1 MINRRALFWATP
13 ILWGAPAATVN
24 ILYEDRETALP
35 SNRLENGDLWIPSS
49 SLPAINGFEVK
60 PQGACR
66 ADICIPLP
74 KQLKRGKWINLTGFA
89 RKVRQT
95 FVHEGNLWS
104 FGEMPVLRSSFLQ
117 SRVAPDFAV
126 ADRQGKPVRLTDFR
140 GRKILLLSWA
150 SW

>member
-1 MINRRALFWATP
+1 M
-13 ILWGAPAATVN
+13 
-24 ILYEDRETALP
+24 
-35 SNRLENGDLWIPSS
+35 
-49 SLPAINGFEVK
+49 
-60 PQGACR
+60 
-66 ADICIPLP
+66 P
-74 KQLKRGKWINLTGFA
+74 KALKRANWINLTGFA
-89 RKVRQT
+89 RKVRQA
-95 FVHEGNLWS
+95 FVQEGNLWS